1 MDYAQG
7 WYEGDVARM
16 RRCLHPELMK
26 RRIIRDPETGEERL
40 RQVSQELLVDLT
52 RQGGGSETPVGK
64 RYYDVVDPGCCR
76 RDRQRPG
83 GFIPLCGLPAPGA
96 LRRQVADRERAVSG
110 DTV

>member
-1 MDYAQG
+1 MTQQASQQTTTAPDESDLAAIREAAMDYAQG

-52 RQGGGSETPVGK
+52 RQGGGSETPV
-64 RYYDVVDPGCCR
+64 DPT
-76 RDRQRPG
+76 
-83 GFIPLCGLPAPGA
+83 
-96 LRRQVADRERAVSG
+96 SK
-110 DTV
+110 